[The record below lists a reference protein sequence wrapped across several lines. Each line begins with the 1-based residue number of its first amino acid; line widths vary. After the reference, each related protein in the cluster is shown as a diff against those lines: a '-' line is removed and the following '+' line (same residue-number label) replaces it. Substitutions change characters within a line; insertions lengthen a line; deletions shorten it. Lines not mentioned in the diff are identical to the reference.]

1 MKKRK
6 FKISDI
12 IFVVFIVLLLIPQTR
27 TPIQVAVNKLKVAIW
42 SPTVEDAEDQN
53 QVTPFQ
59 YTVVDMEGEAK
70 SISVGKGEV
79 TFISY
84 WATWCPPCIAELPG
98 IQDLYTDYGYK
109 VNFMLLTQEAPEK
122 VQRFITKK
130 GYELPIYFPQMQAP
144 EVLQENSIPTN
155 YVIDGKGN
163 IIIKETGAADWNSKK
178 VRTLLDDL
186 LIKKQGN

>member
-27 TPIQVAVNKLKVAIW
+27 IPIQVAVNKLKVAIW

-98 IQDLYTDYGYK
+98 IQDLYTDYGDK

>member
-42 SPTVEDAEDQN
+42 SPTVEDAKDQN

-98 IQDLYTDYGYK
+98 IQDLYTDYGDK

-130 GYELPIYFPQMQAP
+130 GYDLPIYFPQMQAP

-186 LIKKQGN
+186 LIKK

>member
-98 IQDLYTDYGYK
+98 IQDLYTDYGDK

-130 GYELPIYFPQMQAP
+130 GYDLPIYFPQMQAP